1 MSFCDICGVK
11 RGLARLVSLSTS
23 FRICYRE
30 PYLGLGIPETLRKLM
45 TAEMEP
51 TRASV
56 AFFKSYSVTFPRF
69 REGRDDEEDGD
80 CGRELAVLCDVR
92 DWMEEEEFCIR
103 GSSSS
108 HTLLPMESHC

>member
-1 MSFCDICGVK
+1 VSFCDNIWGAN
-11 RGLARLVSLSTS
+11 RGLARLK
-23 FRICYRE
+23 

-56 AFFKSYSVTFPRF
+56 AFFKSYSVTLPRF
-69 REGRDDEEDGD
+69 REGRDGEEENEEDGD
-80 CGRELAVLCDVR
+80 CGRELAVLCDDR
-92 DWMEEEEFCIR
+92 DWTEEEEFCIR

-108 HTLLPMESHC
+108 HTLLPMESHF